1 MKIVIA
7 IDSFKG
13 SLTSLEAGAAA
24 EKGVRRVFP
33 EAETVVKPLADG
45 GEGTMRALTSGLGGV
60 ARTIAVTGPFGE
72 PVKAVYGVIAR
83 SRTAVIDI
91 AQAAGLTL
99 IPEAAR
105 DPLTATT
112 YGVGELLAVAIKK
125 GARRLIVGLGGS
137 GTNDGGAGML
147 QALGFEL
154 LDAAGKPI
162 TRGARGLADLAQIKV
177 DHALPELAECT
188 FEIACDVENPLYGPH
203 GSSVVFAPQ
212 KGASAAM
219 IPEMDHW
226 LEHYAALASKIF
238 PQADP
243 ALPGSGA
250 AGGLGFAFA
259 AFLGAQLLPG
269 VELVAKEVR
278 LAEALAGA
286 DLLITG
292 EGRIDAQTAMG
303 KAPAGAAKIAKR
315 AALPVI
321 AFSGSLGSGACAVNE
336 AGIDAFFAILPA
348 VIPLAEAMEKSR
360 AAANLCA
367 TVEQALRLWQIAQK
381 SAGTVK

>member
-45 GEGTMRALTSGLGGV
+45 GEGTMKALTCGVGG
-60 ARTIAVTGPFGE
+60 AE
-72 PVKAVYGVIAR
+72 QIAR

-112 YGVGELLAVAIKK
+112 FGVGELLAAAIKK

-162 TRGARGLADLAQIKV
+162 MRGARGLADLAQIKT

-212 KGASAAM
+212 KGAAAEM
-219 IPEMDHW
+219 IPKMDRW
-226 LEHYAALASKIF
+226 LKHYAALASKIF

-243 ALPGSGA
+243 TLPGSGA

-259 AFLGAQLLPG
+259 VFLGARLLPG
-269 VELVAKEVR
+269 VEL
-278 LAEALAGA
+278 AEALSGA

-315 AALPVI
+315 AALPVV
-321 AFSGSLGSGACAVNE
+321 AFSGSLGSGANAVNE

-348 VIPLAEAMEKSR
+348 VIPLAEAMEKTH

-381 SAGTVK
+381 SAGTAK